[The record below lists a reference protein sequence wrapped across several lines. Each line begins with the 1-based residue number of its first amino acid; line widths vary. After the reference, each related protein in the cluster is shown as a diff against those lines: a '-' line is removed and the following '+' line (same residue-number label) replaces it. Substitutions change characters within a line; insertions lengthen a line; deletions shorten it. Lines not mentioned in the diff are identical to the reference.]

1 MKTLRIKA
9 LRILAAAIVA
19 VASACG
25 EAFGAERGD
34 STPLLKS
41 PNRGLCAHRGT
52 LRNGPENTLEA
63 FKMAAEAN
71 AGQIELDVRVSKDGA
86 LVVMHDE
93 SVDRTTTGKGK
104 VAELTLAEIKSF
116 DAGIKFGEAFKGATV
131 PTFEEALAVMPRDV
145 WINVHYYGPVESVA
159 KVVAVIVEQKR
170 LDRAFLATS
179 KENIWAARA
188 VEPDI
193 LTCNMSRQGNDSKAY
208 VDLTLEL
215 KTEFAQLVKGVYT
228 AEDIARLKA
237 AGVAINCFGTNDPA
251 EVKRMWSEGI
261 DFPLVDDLALLELV
275 EESKLATQVDR
286 AWAVAWR
293 NFYSPQTKLFY
304 DFIESREVGKTLD
317 MLPTEDEVAR
327 LYPNECGYGTA
338 MEDCAISGGV
348 MLTALIDRFATTG
361 DETLKTKARDVF
373 EGLELL
379 TTVAGS
385 PGFVARGVSP
395 KAPKSCYINS
405 SRDQVTHL
413 ALAVWG
419 YWRSPLSDDETRGR
433 AAKMLFEIADRMTK
447 NVVPENDFDFL
458 CSDGTRC
465 RRGIC
470 RMANVDDHE
479 AARLPALYAIAWD
492 VAKRSGNDEKANEYW
507 ARWRRWAPETIA
519 QSAHIRENVRLQNVV
534 ATYALLQMQESLD
547 VLWRLEPD
555 AELKKTLAETMD
567 FVSKLAAKRQ
577 SGALQT
583 LKSRDLTELAP
594 SWREAG
600 GLVGEYRKT
609 WSAPRTCG
617 ELALTQAI
625 DSANATSF
633 DAEAERVLR
642 EALETPD
649 FDQISSCGVFHLLGA
664 YEKARRRG
672 RLGGDSK

>member
-1 MKTLRIKA
+1 MKTLRTLA
-9 LRILAAAIVA
+9 LALAALLT
-19 VASACG
+19 ASLSVGAL
-25 EAFGAERGD
+25 GAERGD
-34 STPLLKS
+34 STPLHKT

-63 FKMAAEAN
+63 FKMAAEAK

-86 LVVMHDE
+86 LIVMHDD
-93 SVDRTTTGKGK
+93 SVNRTTNGKGK

-116 DAGIKFGEAFKGATV
+116 DAGVKFGEAFKGAKV
-131 PTFEEALAVMPRDV
+131 PTFEEALAVMPRDT
-145 WINVHYYGPVESVA
+145 WINVHYYGPVEAVA

-179 KENIWAARA
+179 KENILAARA

-215 KTEFAQLVKGVYT
+215 KTEFIQLVKGVYT

-237 AGVAINCFGTNDPA
+237 AGVRINCFGTNDPE

-261 DFPLVDDLALLELV
+261 DFPLVDDLSLFKLV
-275 EESKLATQVDR
+275 EERKLATQVDR

-317 MLPTEDEVAR
+317 LLPTEDEVAR

-348 MLTALIDRFATTG
+348 MLTALVDRFANTG
-361 DETLKTKARDVF
+361 DETLKAKARDVF

-379 TTVAGS
+379 TTVSGS
-385 PGFVARGVSP
+385 SGFVARGVSP
-395 KAPKSCYINS
+395 KAPKSWYINS

-413 ALAVWG
+413 ALAVWE
-419 YWRSPLSDDETRGR
+419 YWRSPLSDDETKER
-433 AAKMLFEIADRMTK
+433 AAKILFAIADRMTR

-479 AARLPALYAIAWD
+479 AARLPALYAVAWD
-492 VAKRSGNDEKANEYW
+492 VAKRSGNDGKADEYW
-507 ARWRRWAPETIA
+507 ALWRRWAPETVA
-519 QSAHIRENVRLQNVV
+519 QSAHIRENVKLQNSV

-555 AELKKTLAETMD
+555 AELKKTLAETTD
-567 FVSKLAAKRQ
+567 FVAKLAAKRQ
-577 SGALQT
+577 NGALQT
-583 LKSRDLTELAP
+583 LKNRDLTQLAP
-594 SWREAG
+594 SWREVG
-600 GLVGEYRKT
+600 GLVGDYRNT
-609 WSAPRTCG
+609 WYAPRACG
-617 ELALTQAI
+617 ELALTQAL
-625 DSANATSF
+625 DSANAASF
-633 DAEAERVLR
+633 NAESERVLR

-649 FDQISSCGVFHLLGA
+649 FDQISSCGVFHLIGA

-672 RLGGDSK
+672 FLGGEAK